1 MESLK
6 VGPFIHSHFSFD
18 KGAMEFNG
26 KGKFF
31 SIKCAGA
38 TGLPLKK
45 KRDLNLFLS
54 TYIGKFT

>member
-54 TYIGKFT
+54 TYM